1 MTRLPH
7 LPGNRD
13 ALDLLL
19 RAAAIAFV
27 TILILGL
34 LPAITR
40 AAA

>member
-1 MTRLPH
+1 MTGFPH
-7 LPGNRD
+7 RSDNHP

-19 RAAAIAFV
+19 RAAAIALV